1 MFFAQAVAGFEV
13 DACGVSG
20 LACQRQFGIEENSG
34 DLVSCARAIGCASI
48 RAPGAPACAPSAEL
62 TMLVA
67 DSKLARAQPLRQG
80 TPPWPRPNHVTLQ
93 IAPLGATEFAGAH
106 FISPSRGMLQI
117 CSLRATD
124 FAGAR
129 FVTSH
134 DVMQQVASLEATDL
148 QELISFCHPV
158 ACCKPAP

>member
-1 MFFAQAVAGFEV
+1 M
-13 DACGVSG
+13 
-20 LACQRQFGIEENSG
+20 
-34 DLVSCARAIGCASI
+34 
-48 RAPGAPACAPSAEL
+48 RAPEAPACAPSGEL
-62 TMLVA
+62 TMLVV
-67 DSKLARAQPLRQG
+67 DSKLARVQSLRQG

-106 FISPSRGMLQI
+106 FLSPSRGMLRI

-134 DVMQQVASLEATDL
+134 DVTQQVASLEAADFAGAHFVLSPRGMLQTCPLRATDL
-148 QELISFCHPV
+148 DLDLGLGLGLVEFGEAKIV
-158 ACCKPAP
+158 AHRCGDNSKALPSTDAS